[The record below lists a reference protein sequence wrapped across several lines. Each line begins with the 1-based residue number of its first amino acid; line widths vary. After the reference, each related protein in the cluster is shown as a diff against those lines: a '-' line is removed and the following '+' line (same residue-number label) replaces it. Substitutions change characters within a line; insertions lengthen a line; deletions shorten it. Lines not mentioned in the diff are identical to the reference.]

1 MTKICNSISNP
12 VPGSSL
18 RISKI
23 HVQPPFVGLEPLKRQ
38 KDSIETACRPPVCL
52 SAGEEAGATNGDVT
66 VPCVNDRADAF
77 GQLPENKVDYSNLT
91 CLNEFSK
98 PNNHLHAMYEVK
110 NSRNDFTVSKS
121 ESCTPNGDGS
131 NGVENIFTFVSE
143 GGVTVNVYDACA
155 NGTCKCSHLIGGEQA
170 QLKPCRFLYMYSLA
184 TNEGKSIYKNLMSS
198 IVDGVKVMDGSEQKE
213 NISYDCK
220 NYKSIFEG
228 NNKSKL
234 DGIIDSELSEGYLK
248 IVNNKPDCIHSIG
261 AVPKP
266 DGGVRPIIDC
276 SRPDKKSVNN
286 YCSGI
291 EETFTFKSVE
301 NVLALL
307 QPQDFMAVIDIKSAY
322 RAVSI
327 HPDNKKYMGLR
338 REIQNKEVFIEDS
351 RLCFG
356 LSLGPMIFN
365 SISNFVYSILTDI
378 YNLQTVN
385 YLDDFLVLG
394 HTKEEAQLA
403 QNIVIKILRYLG
415 FYISWAKVTPPS
427 QICRYLGL
435 DIDSIEM
442 ELRLPKDKLEKLILS
457 VNTFKDKSS
466 ISKKELESLGGLLSH
481 CSHVVDG
488 GRTHSRR
495 FYDLYKVIL
504 NNNLKRIKLGLAAK
518 EDLKWWA
525 NFAKTFNGKKKMIYP
540 EYELPLVSDSSL
552 KGFAIYKGEEW
563 LAGSWDDS
571 LKLDNDKCNHI
582 ISSPSF
588 DDYDKTNINELEL
601 WPIISGLRVWYPDL
615 KGKSVSIFTDNTQVY
630 HMVRKGTSSNKTC
643 MQWLREIFWIC
654 KIYKIRLVPYYINT
668 KNNLV
673 ADTLSRLLYI
683 KGESE
688 AKKCLNGTGLCCLQ
702 KIFDCCRKPG
712 QESGVAS

>member
-1 MTKICNSISNP
+1 MPDSSLSIS
-12 VPGSSL
+12 
-18 RISKI
+18 IDI
-23 HVQPPFVGLEPLKRQ
+23 VQPPFVGLEPLKRQ
-38 KDSIETACRPPVCL
+38 KDSIEAACKPPVCL
-52 SAGEEAGATNGDVT
+52 TADEGAGTINGDVT
-66 VPCVNDRADAF
+66 VPSVNEKADAF
-77 GQLPENKVDYSNLT
+77 GQFPENKVDYSNLA
-91 CLNEFSK
+91 CHNDLSS
-98 PNNHLHAMYEVK
+98 PNDHVHAMYEVK
-110 NSRNDFTVSKS
+110 SCRNDLSVLNSD
-121 ESCTPNGDGS
+121 SCTPNGDVS
-131 NGVENIFTFVSE
+131 NGVEIIFSFISE
-143 GGVTVNVYDACA
+143 GGVTVNVFDACT
-155 NGTCKCSHLIGGEQA
+155 NGTCECSHLIGGEYA
-170 QLKPCRFLYMYSLA
+170 QLKPCRFLYLYSLA
-184 TNEGKSIYKNLMSS
+184 SVEGKSVYKTLMSS
-198 IVDGVKVMDGSEQKE
+198 IVDGAKVMDGSQEKE
-213 NISYDCK
+213 HISYDCK

-234 DGIIDSELSEGYLK
+234 DRIIDSELSEGYLK
-248 IVNNKPDCIHSIG
+248 IVNKKPDCIHSIG

-276 SRPDKKSVNN
+276 SRPDRKSVNN

-307 QPQDFMAVIDIKSAY
+307 QPKDFMAVIDIKSAY

-338 REIQNKEVFIEDS
+338 WEIQNKEVFIEDS

-403 QNIVIKILRYLG
+403 QNIVIKLLRYLG

-442 ELRLPKDKLEKLILS
+442 ELRLPKDKLDKLILS

-481 CSHVVDG
+481 CSHVIDG

-525 NFAKTFNGKKKMIYP
+525 NFAKTFNSFNP
-540 EYELPLVSDSSL
+540 EFPQL
-552 KGFAIYKGEEW
+552 
-563 LAGSWDDS
+563 
-571 LKLDNDKCNHI
+571 
-582 ISSPSF
+582 
-588 DDYDKTNINELEL
+588 
-601 WPIISGLRVWYPDL
+601 
-615 KGKSVSIFTDNTQVY
+615 
-630 HMVRKGTSSNKTC
+630 
-643 MQWLREIFWIC
+643 
-654 KIYKIRLVPYYINT
+654 
-668 KNNLV
+668 
-673 ADTLSRLLYI
+673 
-683 KGESE
+683 
-688 AKKCLNGTGLCCLQ
+688 
-702 KIFDCCRKPG
+702 
-712 QESGVAS
+712 

>member
-1 MTKICNSISNP
+1 MPADSVARHLSLNVTKVCNPVGNP
-12 VPGSSL
+12 VPGSNL
-18 RISKI
+18 GISKSN
-23 HVQPPFVGLEPLKRQ
+23 VMPPFVRLEPLKRQ
-38 KDSIETACRPPVCL
+38 KVDIECECRPPVCL
-52 SAGEEAGATNGDVT
+52 SAGSGAGTINGDVT
-66 VPCVNDRADAF
+66 VPCVNDEADAF
-77 GQLPENKVDYSNLT
+77 GGPQEYKVDNRILT
-91 CLNEFSK
+91 CHNEFLR
-98 PNNHLHAMYEVK
+98 PNSQAEALYDVK
-110 NSRNDFTVSKS
+110 NCRNDLFVSKS
-121 ESCTPNGDGS
+121 EVCTPNGDVS
-131 NGVENIFTFVSE
+131 NGTEIIFTFVSE
-143 GGVTVNVYDACA
+143 GGVTVNVYDTCA
-155 NGTCKCSHLIGGEQA
+155 NGNCSCSHVIGGEQA
-170 QLKPCRFLYMYSLA
+170 QLKPCRFLYLYSIA
-184 TNEGKSIYKNLMSS
+184 TDEGKTLYKSLMSS
-198 IVDGVKVMDGSEQKE
+198 IVDEAKVMDGSEQKE

-228 NNKSKL
+228 DNKSKL
-234 DGIIDSELSEGYLK
+234 DKIIGSELSEGYLK
-248 IVNNKPDCIHSIG
+248 IVKNKPDCIHSIG

-307 QPQDFMAVIDIKSAY
+307 QPHDFMAVIDIKSAY

-338 REIQNKEVFIEDS
+338 SEIQNKEVFIEDS

-365 SISNFVYSILTDI
+365 SISNFVYSVLTDL
-378 YNLQTVN
+378 YNLQAVN

-394 HTKEEAQLA
+394 HTKEEAPLA
-403 QNIVIKILRYLG
+403 QNIVIKTLRYLG

-427 QICRYLGL
+427 KICRYLGL
-435 DIDSIEM
+435 DVDSIEM
-442 ELRLPKDKLEKLILS
+442 ELRLPKDKLEKLIIS
-457 VNTFKDKSS
+457 VNLFKDKSS
-466 ISKKELESLGGLLSH
+466 ISKQELESLGGLLSH

-495 FYDLYKVIL
+495 FYDLYKIIL

-525 NFAKTFNGKKKMIYP
+525 NFAKTFNGKKKIIYP

-563 LAGSWDDS
+563 LAGSWDYS
-571 LKLDNDKCNHI
+571 LTLDNDKCNHI

-588 DDYDKTNINELEL
+588 DEYDKTNINELEL

-630 HMVRKGTSSNKTC
+630 HMVRKGTS
-643 MQWLREIFWIC
+643 
-654 KIYKIRLVPYYINT
+654 
-668 KNNLV
+668 
-673 ADTLSRLLYI
+673 
-683 KGESE
+683 
-688 AKKCLNGTGLCCLQ
+688 
-702 KIFDCCRKPG
+702 
-712 QESGVAS
+712 

>member
-1 MTKICNSISNP
+1 
-12 VPGSSL
+12 
-18 RISKI
+18 
-23 HVQPPFVGLEPLKRQ
+23 
-38 KDSIETACRPPVCL
+38 
-52 SAGEEAGATNGDVT
+52 
-66 VPCVNDRADAF
+66 
-77 GQLPENKVDYSNLT
+77 
-91 CLNEFSK
+91 
-98 PNNHLHAMYEVK
+98 MYEVK
-110 NSRNDFTVSKS
+110 IHRNDLSDLKS
-121 ESCTPNGDGS
+121 QACTPNGDVS
-131 NGVENIFTFVSE
+131 NGPEIIFTFVSE
-143 GGVTVNVYDACA
+143 EGVTVTVYDACA
-155 NGTCKCSHLIGGEQA
+155 NGTCSCSHVIGGEPA
-170 QLKPCRFLYMYSLA
+170 QLKPCRFLYLYSLA
-184 TNEGKSIYKNLMSS
+184 TAEGKNLFNPLMSS
-198 IVDGVKVMDGSEQKE
+198 IVDGAKVMDGSQEKE
-213 NISYDCK
+213 HISYDCK

-234 DGIIDSELSEGYLK
+234 DKIIGSELSEGYLK
-248 IVNNKPDCIHSIG
+248 VILVDNKPDCIHSIG

-276 SRPDKKSVNN
+276 CRPDKKSVNN

-307 QPQDFMAVIDIKSAY
+307 QPNDFMAVIDIKSAY

-327 HPDNKKYMGLR
+327 HPENKKYMGLR
-338 REIQNKEVFIEDS
+338 WDIQGKEVFIEDS
-351 RLCFG
+351 RLFFG
-356 LSLGPMIFN
+356 LSLGLMVFN
-365 SISNFVYSILTDI
+365 SISNFVYSILTDV
-378 YNLQTVN
+378 YNLQAVN
-385 YLDDFLVLG
+385 YLDDFLALG
-394 HTKEEAQLA
+394 HTKEEAQFA
-403 QNIVIKILRYLG
+403 QNIVIKTLRYLG

-427 QICRYLGL
+427 KVCRYLGL

-442 ELRLPKDKLEKLILS
+442 ELRLPKDKLEKMIFS
-457 VNTFKDKSS
+457 VSNFKEKNS
-466 ISKKELESLGGLLSH
+466 ISKQELESLGGLLSH
-481 CSHVVDG
+481 CSHFVDG

-495 FYDLYKVIL
+495 FYDLYKIIL

-525 NFAKTFNGKKKMIYP
+525 NFAKTFNGKKKIIYP

-571 LKLDNDKCNHI
+571 LILDNDKCNHI

-588 DDYDKTNINELEL
+588 DNYNKTNINELEL

-630 HMVRKGTSSNKTC
+630 HMIRKGTSSNKTC

-654 KIYKIRLVPYYINT
+654 KIYQIRLVPYYINT
-668 KNNLV
+668 KNLV
-673 ADTLSRLLYI
+673 ADTLSRILYI

-688 AKKCLNGTGLCCLQ
+688 AKKGLNGTGLCCLQ
-702 KIFDCCRKPG
+702 KKIDYCRQPG
-712 QESGVAS
+712 KESGVAA